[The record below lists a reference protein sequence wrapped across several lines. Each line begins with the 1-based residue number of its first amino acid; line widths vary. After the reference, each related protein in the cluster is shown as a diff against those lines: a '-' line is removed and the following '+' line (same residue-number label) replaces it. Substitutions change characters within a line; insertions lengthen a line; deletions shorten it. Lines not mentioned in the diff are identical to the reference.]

1 MNVSMKALRPL
12 AASLAAIL
20 AGCGGG
26 GASRIATPSAGA
38 VTTASIVIKIPAAAT
53 SASAAARHVQY
64 VSATSR
70 SATLSL
76 APAQGCVNCT
86 PASSYGVAL
95 AGQGSPCVTTPQGRT
110 CTLPLNLVAGTYVGS
125 IVLYNGFIA
134 QGAASG
140 SPISEKTS
148 FPITV
153 ALGQPNA
160 TAIVLDGVP
169 VSLTTAVT
177 TSSTLFVGSKVVSGQ
192 PVTVYRLLGGGSSG
206 QFTIT
211 AKDAD
216 GNVLVGGGAPT
227 FSANATGGF
236 TASTSGNTVTVTAPA
251 TNTKQS
257 GTLTFNAVSP
267 ACTDPTAKCTT
278 SVQVAF
284 DQVLG
289 IVDPGA
295 GKVYVWPIGAT
306 QASATITTGV
316 VNPTS
321 VAFASNGTLF
331 VANNANN
338 PNSTVTAYAPPYT
351 GAPLTT
357 ISSGISNP
365 GSLAVDA
372 QDDLIVLNAGTG
384 KITVY
389 PPPYTTTTPVTLDF
403 APGFGALALDA
414 NQNLWAVSWSNSLA
428 RFAAPYTSG
437 PPDRLIKTSTG
448 APLNAAHGLAL
459 DSTGRLYVANT
470 FNNSVIRFDPP
481 YNNQVPDATISS
493 TANQPLTQ
501 PGCVFVGPG
510 DSVFAGSQ
518 NGLDTYTSNGTPIA
532 HIPAPVCQSAE
543 GMAMDQDATVWV
555 GGPGLNAAY
564 GFPPPYDGS
573 NKMLLSPAFSGSVV
587 GIAVYP

>member
-1 MNVSMKALRPL
+1 MNASMKALRTL

-26 GASRIATPSAGA
+26 GASRVAAPSSSA

-86 PASSYGVAL
+86 PATSYGVAL

-110 CTLPLNLVAGTYVGS
+110 CTLPLNLVAGVYVGS
-125 IVLYNGFIA
+125 IVLYNGFVDA
-134 QGAASG
+134 QGAATG

-148 FPITV
+148 FPIAV

-206 QFTIT
+206 QFTVT

-216 GNVLVGGGAPT
+216 GYVLVGGGAPT

-257 GTLTFNAVSP
+257 GTLTFSAVSP
-267 ACTDPTAKCTT
+267 ACTDATAKCTT

-284 DQVLG
+284 DQILAV
-289 IVDPGA
+289 VDPG
-295 GKVYVWPIGAT
+295 GGCVYIWPIGAAAPT
-306 QASATITTGV
+306 VTITTGINV
-316 VNPTS
+316 PTA
-321 VAFASNGTLF
+321 VAFAPDGTLF
-331 VANNANN
+331 VANLG
-338 PNSTVTAYAPPYT
+338 NSTVTAYAPPYMGMT
-351 GAPLTT
+351 AT
-357 ISSGISNP
+357 ISASVINP
-365 GSLAVDA
+365 VALAFDA
-372 QDDLIVLNAGTG
+372 QNDLFVLNNDGA
-384 KITVY
+384 KSVAIY
-389 PPPYTTTTPVTLDF
+389 PPPYTTASPVTRGV
-403 APGFGALALDA
+403 ASGPSALAIDA
-414 NQNLWAVSWSNSLA
+414 NQNIWILTTSNQLA
-428 RFAAPYTSG
+428 RFSPPYAPSSL
-437 PPDRLIKTSTG
+437 DRLIRTSTG
-448 APLNAAHGLAL
+448 APLNGAQGLAL
-459 DSTGRLYVANT
+459 DSSGRLYVANT
-470 FNNSVIRFDPP
+470 FGNSVLRYDPP
-481 YNNQVPDATISS
+481 YNNQVPDATIPT
-493 TANQPLTQ
+493 TAGQAMTQ
-501 PGCVFVGPG
+501 PVSVFVGLG
-510 DSVFAGSQ
+510 DTVLAGSQ
-518 NGLDTYTSNGTPIA
+518 DGLDTYTSTAAPIA
-532 HIPAPVCQSAE
+532 LIAGPLYKPH
-543 GMAMDQDATVWV
+543 GMAMDQDGMVWAATTS
-555 GGPGLNAAY
+555 GNGIY
-564 GFPPPYDGS
+564 GVPPPYDGS
-573 NKMLLSPAFSGSVV
+573 NKLQLGPAGTFINPSA
-587 GIAVYP
+587 IAVYP